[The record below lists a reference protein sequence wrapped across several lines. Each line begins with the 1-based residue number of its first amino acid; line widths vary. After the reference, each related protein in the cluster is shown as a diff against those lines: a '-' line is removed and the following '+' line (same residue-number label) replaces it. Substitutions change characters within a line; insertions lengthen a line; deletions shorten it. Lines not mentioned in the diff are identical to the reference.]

1 MQEQN
6 IDDVPVLIGVYEYRT
21 VSLYYFRV
29 NESVTEE
36 DISNLVDNPNRRS
49 RYRNIVRI
57 LAYI

>member
-57 LAYI
+57 LAYT